1 MALKEIG
8 FGVVGLGM
16 GRNRCE
22 LVSKT
27 EGAVLRA
34 VVDVNEERAREVAS
48 NYGVDWYRDYSKLL
62 ARKDV
67 DVVYVLTPSGL
78 HAEMA
83 VEAARAGKHV
93 ITTKPMCVSLKQ
105 ADAMIREC
113 RRAKVKL
120 AVDFESR
127 YLPDMLRIRKWIDD
141 GRFGKLILG
150 EARLKWY
157 RSQEYYST
165 SGWRGTWRYDGGGSL
180 MNQTVHLI
188 DLLQWYMGPADS
200 VTGRIGVFTHQIET
214 EDLGAAIIN
223 FKNGAV
229 GTVLGTT
236 TCPKDTA
243 FRIEIH
249 GDRGLVITEGNV
261 LHLSHFLD
269 GEERTEEEFLAGKP
283 RNVVEDMIRAI
294 REDEEPLVTGEE
306 GRKSVELVLAI
317 YQSSM
322 SGKRVK
328 LPLRKDLPFEYN
340 EPP

>member
-1 MALKEIG
+1 LKEVG

-27 EGAVLRA
+27 EGAALRA

-48 NYGVDWYRDYSKLL
+48 KYGIDWYRDYDKLL
-62 ARKDV
+62 AREDV
-67 DVVYVLTPSGL
+67 DVVYVMTPSGL

-83 VEAARAGKHV
+83 VEAARAGKHA

-120 AVDFESR
+120 AVDFEAR
-127 YLPDMLRIRKWIDD
+127 YISDMLRIRKWIDD

-157 RSQEYYST
+157 RSQEYYSA

-188 DLLQWYMGPADS
+188 DLLQWYMGPVDS
-200 VTGRIGVFTHQIET
+200 VMGRVGVFAHQIET
-214 EDLGAAIIN
+214 EDLGAAIID

-229 GTVLGTT
+229 GTILGTT

-243 FRIEIH
+243 FRIEVH
-249 GDRGLVITEGNV
+249 GDRGLVIAEGNR
-261 LHLSHFLD
+261 LQLSHFLD
-269 GEERTEEEFLAGKP
+269 GEERMEEESLAGRP
-283 RNVVEDMIRAI
+283 RNVVEDVIRAI
-294 REDEEPLVTGEE
+294 REDGKPLVTGEE
-306 GRKSVELVLAI
+306 GRKSVELILAI
-317 YQSSM
+317 YQSSI
-322 SGKRVK
+322 SGRKVK

-340 EPP
+340 EVP

>member
-1 MALKEIG
+1 
-8 FGVVGLGM
+8 M

-34 VVDVNEERAREVAS
+34 VVDVDEERAREVAS
-48 NYGVDWYRDYSKLL
+48 KYGIDWCRDHDELL
-62 ARKDV
+62 AREDV
-67 DVVYVLTPSGL
+67 DVVYVVTPSGL

-113 RRAKVKL
+113 RKARVKL

-127 YLPDMLRIRKWIDD
+127 YLPDMLRIQKWIDD

-157 RSQEYYST
+157 RSQDYYGA

-200 VTGRIGVFTHQIET
+200 VTGRIGVFAHKIET
-214 EDLGAAIIN
+214 EDLGAAIID

-243 FRIEIH
+243 FRIEVH
-249 GDRGLVITEGNV
+249 GDRGLVITEGNM

-294 REDEEPLVTGEE
+294 REDGEPLVTGEE

-322 SGKRVK
+322 SERRVK
-328 LPLRKDLPFEYN
+328 LPLMRDLPFEYS
-340 EPP
+340 ELP

>member
-1 MALKEIG
+1 M
-8 FGVVGLGM
+8 GLGM

-27 EGAVLRA
+27 EGAALRA
-34 VVDVNEERAREVAS
+34 VADLNEDRAREVAS
-48 NYGVDWYRDYSKLL
+48 RYGIDWYRDYDELL
-62 ARKDV
+62 AREDV

-83 VEAARAGKHV
+83 VGAARAGKHV

-113 RRAKVKL
+113 RRAGVKL

-127 YLPDMLRIRKWIDD
+127 YLPDMLRIQKWIDD

-157 RSQEYYST
+157 RSQDYYGA

-200 VTGRIGVFTHQIET
+200 VTGRIGVFAHKIET
-214 EDLGAAIIN
+214 EDLGAAIID
-223 FKNGAV
+223 FRNGAV

-243 FRIEIH
+243 FRIEVH
-249 GDRGLVITEGNV
+249 GDRGLVITEGNM

-294 REDEEPLVTGEE
+294 REDGEPLVTGEE

-322 SGKRVK
+322 SERRVK
-328 LPLRKDLPFEYN
+328 LPLRRDLPFEYSGL
-340 EPP
+340 P